1 MKIVVDF
8 FGVDRPVQQ
17 ITTPVVQEFLGWLR
31 AHGGRRHKDRKTG
44 QLAGAGCSDQTYN
57 RYKSYLS
64 TIFKFG
70 MRCGYNTINPV
81 ELIEAAPVW
90 RYYSPTALLI
100 PALSPRCWPI
110 RG

>member
-8 FGVDRPVQQ
+8 FGRDRPVQQ

-31 AHGGRRHKDRKTG
+31 AHGGRRHKDPKTG
-44 QLAGAGCSDQTYN
+44 QLSGDGCSNQTYN

-70 MRCGYNTINPV
+70 IRC
-81 ELIEAAPVW
+81 A
-90 RYYSPTALLI
+90 
-100 PALSPRCWPI
+100 
-110 RG
+110 